1 VPALDEDMFQQ
12 LLEAAFILQDHND
25 RERKSR
31 PALSAAETLTEIA
44 ATQQTLHAQAHDV
57 AGTARLIASQ
67 LQKIANASGVAIAV
81 LENDDLDYVAAVGNA
96 ATLTGMKIP
105 VEAGVTKLLQTDKNV
120 RMQALQS
127 EGSKG
132 PILLPIYHDAKVV
145 GLIDLRLE
153 SSAPVEEHVIG
164 ACQVLAGMMSES
176 IGRSVHSDLKV
187 ALSSKQANMI
197 GILEKLRPQLERLAG
212 ADQKPQEAPPP
223 AVEDRGMQEAA
234 ANLRELK
241 KQILDVGFD
250 KPIQD
255 KPVEDKPV
263 QLKPVEAEPEK
274 PVQSELH
281 AVVSAISDA
290 SMKTSAIASC
300 AQCGYQFGEG
310 ELFCGRCGTPRS
322 MKMVPAVDT
331 EPSESAS
338 DDDVFGRT
346 QPEPENLPKNEPKEE
361 QQGSPNVE
369 LMESAS
375 LPPEL
380 TQALTQMSLL
390 DSPFSEELRTD
401 GNLALAPVAA
411 EAPEQAEPIEVEPA
425 KPEAKLEILPPAEP
439 APQVSPAPAWQSAS
453 GTLKWLKSLQVA
465 NSPSRMW
472 LEKHRGDLSVVIAMI
487 VLLVA
492 VSGVGPHQI
501 QPRPSGAQQ
510 NLTLFERMLVSLGLA
525 EAPPVPVSSG
535 NPNVEVWVDVHTA
548 LYYCPGADMYGKTPD
563 GRTESQRDAQL
574 DEFQPAARRNCQ

>member
-1 VPALDEDMFQQ
+1 MFQQ
-12 LLEAAFILQDHND
+12 LLEAAFILQEHND

-44 ATQQTLHAQAHDV
+44 ATQQALHAQAYDV

-212 ADQKPQEAPPP
+212 ADQKPQEAPLP
-223 AVEDRGMQEAA
+223 AAESRGMQEAA

-250 KPIQD
+250 KPV
-255 KPVEDKPV
+255 KDKPV
-263 QLKPVEAEPEK
+263 QVQPVEAEPEK
-274 PVQSELH
+274 PVQTELH

-290 SMKTSAIASC
+290 SMKTSATSTC

-322 MKMVPAVDT
+322 MKMVPAIET
-331 EPSESAS
+331 EPDAGAA
-338 DDDVFGRT
+338 DDDVFGRMQT
-346 QPEPENLPKNEPKEE
+346 QLQTPTKIEPKEE
-361 QQGSPNVE
+361 QQDSSDVE

-390 DSPFSEELRTD
+390 DSPLQEELHTD
-401 GNLALAPVAA
+401 GNLALAPVAV
-411 EAPEQAEPIEVEPA
+411 EAPERVEEPMDVDPA
-425 KPEAKLEILPPAEP
+425 NPEAKLEILPPAEP
-439 APQVSPAPAWQSAS
+439 APTAQTAAPAWQSAN

-465 NSPSRMW
+465 NSPSRVW

-501 QPRPSGAQQ
+501 QPKPSGAQQ

-525 EAPPVPVSSG
+525 EAPPVPVSAG

>member
-1 VPALDEDMFQQ
+1 MPSLDEDMFQQ
-12 LLEAAFILQDHND
+12 LLEAAFILQEHND

-31 PALSAAETLTEIA
+31 PGLSAAETLTEIA
-44 ATQQTLHAQAHDV
+44 ATQQALHAQAYDV

-67 LQKIANASGVAIAV
+67 LQKIANASGVAVAV

-96 ATLTGMKIP
+96 ATLAGMKIP
-105 VEAGVTKLLQTDKNV
+105 VEAGVTKLLHTDKNV
-120 RMQALQS
+120 RMQELQS

-132 PILLPIYHDAKVV
+132 PILLPIYHEAKVV
-145 GLIDLRLE
+145 GLIDLRLD
-153 SSAPVEEHVIG
+153 SSAPVEEHIIG

-212 ADQKPQEAPPP
+212 ADQKPQEAPAPV
-223 AVEDRGMQEAA
+223 VESRGMQEAA

-250 KPIQD
+250 KP
-255 KPVEDKPV
+255 VEDRSVQVKPIDT
-263 QLKPVEAEPEK
+263 EPEK

-290 SMKTSAIASC
+290 SMKTSATSTC

-322 MKMVPAVDT
+322 MKMVPAIEA
-331 EPSESAS
+331 EPNESAS

-346 QPEPENLPKNEPKEE
+346 QPEPQKPATVEPKEE
-361 QQGSPNVE
+361 QPSAPDLE
-369 LMESAS
+369 FMESAS

-380 TQALTQMSLL
+380 AQALTQMSLL
-390 DSPFSEELRTD
+390 DSPFHEELHTD
-401 GNLALAPVAA
+401 GNLALAPVVV
-411 EAPEQAEPIEVEPA
+411 EAPEPVEEPAEAEPLKE
-425 KPEAKLEILPPAEP
+425 EAKLEILPPTET
-439 APQVSPAPAWQSAS
+439 APEVKPPAPAWQSAN

-465 NSPSRMW
+465 NSPSRVW

-525 EAPPVPVSSG
+525 EAPPVPVSAG

>member
-1 VPALDEDMFQQ
+1 MPSLDEDMFQQ
-12 LLEAAFILQDHND
+12 LLEAAFILQEHND

-44 ATQQTLHAQAHDV
+44 ATQQALHANAYDV
-57 AGTARLIASQ
+57 EGTARLITSQ

-81 LENDDLDYVAAVGNA
+81 LEGDDLDYVAAVGNA
-96 ATLTGMKIP
+96 ATLTGIKIP
-105 VEAGVTKLLQTDKNV
+105 VEAGVTKLLHTDKNV

-187 ALSSKQANMI
+187 ALTSKQANMI

-212 ADQKPQEAPPP
+212 ADQKPEEAPVP
-223 AVEDRGMQEAA
+223 AVEDRGLQETA

-241 KQILDVGFD
+241 KQILAVGFD
-250 KPIQD
+250 KPVEH
-255 KPVEDKPV
+255 KPVEVEPI
-263 QLKPVEAEPEK
+263 EAEPEK

-290 SMKTSAIASC
+290 SMKTSATSTC

-322 MKMVPAVDT
+322 MKMVPAIET
-331 EPSESAS
+331 EPNESAS
-338 DDDVFGRT
+338 DDDVFGRL
-346 QPEPENLPKNEPKEE
+346 QPEPQTPPKIEPKEE
-361 QQGSPNVE
+361 QQDPPTVE
-369 LMESAS
+369 MESAS

-390 DSPFSEELRTD
+390 DSPFPEELHTD
-401 GNLALAPVAA
+401 GNLALAPVAV
-411 EAPEQAEPIEVEPA
+411 EAPEQAAEPVEVEPS
-425 KPEAKLEILPPAEP
+425 KSEAKLEILPPAEP
-439 APQVSPAPAWQSAS
+439 APEVTAADPAWQSAS

-465 NSPSRMW
+465 NSPSRVW

-501 QPRPSGAQQ
+501 QPRPSGGQQ

-525 EAPPVPVSSG
+525 EAPPVPVSAG